1 MNSFDKIYQENMLQE
16 EAEKST
22 KKAGMQKALL
32 NFAETKVTNES
43 HQNIVVLD
51 EDDQEEKDQFDV
63 SSEIPAARPRQRR
76 VNRTSTKPVSGNT
89 EAAMNKYLL
98 TNKSVNSNTKPKSI
112 QRSVTKPAPGTVKN
126 LKSMFEQ

>member
-1 MNSFDKIYQENMLQE
+1 MQE
-16 EAEKST
+16 ESEKST

-32 NFAETKVTNES
+32 NFAETKVTTES

-51 EDDQEEKDQFDV
+51 ENDDDEEADQFDV

-89 EAAMNKYLL
+89 GAAMNKYLL